1 MNIELYQVTAEIM
14 PSLTDGERADFNE
27 LLRVWQRKLSRNA
40 LRKRYYDGKN
50 RLKDLGIAI
59 PPALTAVE
67 TVVGW
72 PAKAVD
78 ALAVRSIFDGF
89 TMDDDIST
97 ILDENDFRLGY
108 SEAVTSELI
117 NSCAFVTVSTGRGDE
132 PEVLVSFYSALTAA
146 AVWDVRK
153 KRIKCGFTVADY
165 EERSDGRCV
174 PMQVNYYTDAHV
186 VECRRS
192 ESGSWTTNRIENPTG
207 RPLMEPLRY
216 RPSLERP
223 FGKSRISRA
232 VMSITDSAVR
242 TCLRAEVSAE
252 LYTSPQRYL
261 LGADEDTFKSSDM
274 DSRAKKVEAYLGT
287 IFAITPNENGDIPQY
302 GQLSAMTMQPH
313 VDYMRSLAARFAGE
327 TGIPISSLGVIHDN
341 PASAE
346 AMRVASEDLIIEAE
360 ALNETN
366 GRNLE
371 NVARLVVALR
381 DGRPFADVR
390 GDAVRCEFKNPMR
403 PSIASQTDAVIK
415 QAQVMPWMV
424 EGDEAL
430 RIVLA
435 ELGYNESQAAQMV
448 EAKRREE
455 ARATAQAI
463 LERNMGASGDGT
475 VGRGGVQGRPD
486 VDSGGGA
493 GGVGDGGGGAQRSA
507 AER

>member
-1 MNIELYQVTAEIM
+1 MNEPQVYQVTADLM
-14 PSLTDGERADFNE
+14 PALTEAERRDFNE
-27 LLRVWQRKLSRNA
+27 LLRVWQKKLARNH
-40 LRKRYYDGKN
+40 LRNRYYNGKN

-59 PPALTAVE
+59 PPALTSVE

-89 TMDDDIST
+89 TFKNEDISE
-97 ILDENDFRLGY
+97 ILRENDFNLMY

-117 NSCAFVTVSTGRGDE
+117 NSCAFITLSEGRDDE
-132 PEVLVSFYSALTAA
+132 PQILINFYSATCAA
-146 AVWDVRK
+146 ALWDVRR

-165 EERSDGRCV
+165 EDRADGQCV
-174 PMQVNYYTDAHV
+174 PLQVNFYTNDAII
-186 VECRRS
+186 ECVRAEETDR
-192 ESGSWTTNRIENPTG
+192 WAVNRIPSAMG

-216 RPSLERP
+216 RPALNRP

-261 LGADEDTFKSSDM
+261 LGADESTFGGYDSDI

-302 GQLSAMTMQPH
+302 GQLAAMSMQPH
-313 VDYMRSLAARFAGE
+313 TDYMRSLAARFAGE

-360 ALNETN
+360 ALNEVN
-366 GRNLE
+366 GRALE
-371 NVARLVVALR
+371 NIARMIIALR
-381 DGRPFADVR
+381 DGDTFADVR
-390 GDAVRCEFKNPMR
+390 ATSVRAEFKNPMR
-403 PSIASQTDAVIK
+403 PSIASQTDAVMK
-415 QAQVMPWMV
+415 QANLMGWFV
-424 EGDEAL
+424 EESDAL
-430 RIVLA
+430 AITLP
-435 ELGYNESQAAQMV
+435 ELGYNESQTEQLINAKESY
-448 EAKRREE
+448 EARQALMYALQQEE
-455 ARATAQAI
+455 A
-463 LERNMGASGDGT
+463 ASGSADDEHGSDLPQQQ
-475 VGRGGVQGRPD
+475 GGGVE
-486 VDSGGGA
+486 SG
-493 GGVGDGGGGAQRSA
+493 A
-507 AER
+507 AEGADDAGEV